1 MPGFI
6 NSLPADASYVC
17 LPSLSFTGEKPGSR
31 FFSFKYT
38 SLMLS
43 GLDTG
48 SLGYL
53 NKFGCGFIGGNVSYS
68 TFVMKLDNG
77 AR

>member
-6 NSLPADASYVC
+6 NSLPADAICVC

-43 GLDTG
+43 GVATS

-53 NKFGCGFIGGNVSYS
+53 NKFGCGLIGGNVSYS
-68 TFVMKLDNG
+68 IFVMKLDSG
-77 AR
+77 AL